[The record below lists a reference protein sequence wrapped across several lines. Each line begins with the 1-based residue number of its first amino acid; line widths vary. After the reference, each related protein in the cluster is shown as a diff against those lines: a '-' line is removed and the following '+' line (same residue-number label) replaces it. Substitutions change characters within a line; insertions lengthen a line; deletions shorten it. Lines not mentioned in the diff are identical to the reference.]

1 MANKRKRT
9 PEEIEEMRKW
19 RKMPWKTTSVVM
31 QADGTTRP
39 YDPER
44 DLVEH
49 IVQPLCDY
57 WSGGMIKASW
67 SSEHLAMLAEKDKAA
82 ATR

>member
-49 IVQPLCDY
+49 IVQPLCVTDCKRRSA
-57 WSGGMIKASW
+57 WNAGLI
-67 SSEHLAMLAEKDKAA
+67 L
-82 ATR
+82 